1 MIYLDYAANY
11 PTKKEVLDELI
22 KYENQY
28 YGNTNSIHQL
38 GSLSHQK
45 YLELKDKLYSLL
57 NLNKDDYEIIF
68 TPSATYSNNLAI
80 QGISLS
86 YSGFG
91 NKILTSEFEH
101 SSTNTTL
108 SHLKDLGKDIEFVKT
123 TSKGQLDLIDLENK
137 ITNQTILLCV
147 CLLEG
152 ELGTIQDYKKILEIT
167 NKYPNLHVLFDV
179 TQGIGKFK
187 IDFSK
192 LEMFSFTPHKI
203 GGLIGTGFLVIK
215 KSTILTPIIYGGKAE
230 SNYNPGTFP
239 LGLFASSVKAIE
251 LSLNSI
257 DESFKYVN
265 NLSKY
270 LIDNLSKLDGVIFN
284 SFNDNPYICNI
295 SYKNILGYKIVDY
308 LSNKGICVSQKSAC
322 SITNTPSKTMM
333 SIYHDRKRAL
343 TSFRISISE
352 LTTKEEIDSLIQ
364 ALKELK

>member
-22 KYENQY
+22 KYETEY
-28 YGNTNSIHQL
+28 YGNSNSIHQA
-38 GSLSHQK
+38 GILSHNK
-45 YLELKDKLYSLL
+45 YIELKDKLYSLL
-57 NLNKDDYEIIF
+57 NINKDEYEIIF

-123 TSKGQLDLIDLENK
+123 TPNGQLDLIDLENK

-147 CLLEG
+147 CLVEG
-152 ELGTIQDYKKILEIT
+152 ELGTIQDYENILNIT
-167 NKYPNLHVLFDV
+167 SKHPNLHVLFDI
-179 TQGIGKFK
+179 TQGIGKID

-192 LEMFSFTPHKI
+192 LEMFSFAPHKI
-203 GGLIGTGFLVIK
+203 GGLIGSGFLVIK

-239 LGLFASSVKAIE
+239 LSLFASSVKAIE
-251 LSLNSI
+251 LALLNK
-257 DESFKYVN
+257 DKNYKYVKELN
-265 NLSKY
+265 EY
-270 LIDNLSKLDGVIFN
+270 LISNLSKLDGVIFN
-284 SFNDNPYICNI
+284 SFNINPYICNI

-343 TSFRISISE
+343 TSFRISISD
-352 LTTKEEIDSLIQ
+352 LTTKDDIDLLIK
-364 ALKELK
+364 ALKEFK